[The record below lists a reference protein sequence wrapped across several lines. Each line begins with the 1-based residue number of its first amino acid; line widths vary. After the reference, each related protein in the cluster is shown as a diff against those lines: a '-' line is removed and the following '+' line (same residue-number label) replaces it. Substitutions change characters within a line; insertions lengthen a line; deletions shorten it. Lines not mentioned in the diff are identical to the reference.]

1 MELGSDEVPGSPSG
15 GQLAGPRLKTLTM
28 PVMLLGALAS
38 CHTSKAASEGVSI
51 DGPSGTFTHAGATVS
66 WEYDAANQRL
76 TVQCIKAP
84 LFPGCGA
91 INSVHS
97 HSS

>member
-1 MELGSDEVPGSPSG
+1 MGSCASQVFSDFAPDRF
-15 GQLAGPRLKTLTM
+15 ARLVAK
-28 PVMLLGALAS
+28 G
-38 CHTSKAASEGVSI
+38 ASEGVSI
-51 DGPSGTFTHAGATVS
+51 NGPSGTFTHAGATVS

-91 INSVHS
+91 INSSIHS
-97 HSS
+97 LIDSCP